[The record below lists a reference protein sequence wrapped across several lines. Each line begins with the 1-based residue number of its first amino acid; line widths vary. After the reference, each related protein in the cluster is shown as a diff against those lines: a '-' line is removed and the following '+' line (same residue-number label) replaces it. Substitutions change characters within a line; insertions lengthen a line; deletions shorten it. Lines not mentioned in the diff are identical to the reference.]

1 MANRST
7 LIIFYMFF
15 SRSSQTTI
23 RNSQRLECVNTSH
36 RAVLT
41 VSVVNERRTDPFV
54 TDKQTSKLSY
64 DAQMQWKR
72 ATLHTQQ

>member
-1 MANRST
+1 M
-7 LIIFYMFF
+7 
-15 SRSSQTTI
+15 
-23 RNSQRLECVNTSH
+23 NTSH